1 MIVWK
6 GHDDSAW
13 SDGTISISM
22 TSMKDPYSILGVTR
36 AASQEEIKRAYRGLA
51 KELHPDRHP
60 GDSAAAER
68 FKEVSAAYNLLGD
81 AAQRARFD
89 RGEIGADGAEKAPH
103 GYHYANA
110 GGADEFTR
118 GGFSGPRGFEDIVG
132 DIFGGFR
139 GGRGGPVRGRDR
151 KYSLTVDFLEAAR
164 GGNRRLTLPGG
175 KTLDVRIPEGLEDGQ
190 QIRLKGQGDQPQ
202 GGTAGDAM
210 IEVSVRLHPLFSRD
224 GRDINLELPISLREA
239 VLGAKITAPT
249 IHGDVTISIPKGSNA
264 GRVLR
269 LKGRGIRNPK
279 DNSAGDQYVKLKV
292 VLPEVPDAELEK
304 FVRGWR
310 QGEDHDPRAGL
321 RSG

>member
-1 MIVWK
+1 M
-6 GHDDSAW
+6 A
-13 SDGTISISM
+13 T
-22 TSMKDPYSILGVTR
+22 MKDPYTVLGVSK
-36 AASQEEIKRAYRGLA
+36 AASQEDIKKAYRSLA

-60 GDSAAAER
+60 DDTATAER

-89 RGEIGADGAEKAPH
+89 RGEIGADGQERAPH
-103 GYHYANA
+103 GFHYAGA
-110 GGADEFTR
+110 GGDDFGR
-118 GGFSGPRGFEDIVG
+118 GGNRGFEDIVG

-139 GGRGGPVRGRDR
+139 GGRSGPIRGRDR

-175 KTLDVRIPEGLEDGQ
+175 RTLDVRIPEGLESGQ
-190 QIRLKGQGDQPQ
+190 QIRLKGQGDQAP

-210 IEVSVRLHPLFSRD
+210 IEVTVRPHPMFTRE
-224 GRDINLELPISLREA
+224 GRDIHLDLPVSLREA

-249 IHGDVTISIPKGSNA
+249 IHGDVTINIPPTSNA

-279 DNSAGDQYVKLKV
+279 DQSAGDQYVKLKV
-292 VLPEVPDAELEK
+292 VLPEKADPELEA
-304 FVRGWR
+304 FVKGWS
-310 QGEDHDPRAGL
+310 QGEKHDPRAGL
-321 RSG
+321 RT